1 MTRRDEKGRSMP
13 EPTPERAGLKP
24 PEGALFPS
32 QVLARNVGA
41 VRRLTGWTQAV
52 VAERMNN
59 LGHRWT
65 AATVSEVERG
75 YRNVTTDELVNLA
88 LVLGRTVERLLDAR
102 VGRALGPIFDEGVI
116 AIRPTPRE
124 TRVAL
129 VKATSE
135 VFTVEPAVLAAI
147 VCGGNV
153 EVRWDNIGRLTD
165 LELKDAEQ

>member
-1 MTRRDEKGRSMP
+1 MP

-32 QVLARNVGA
+32 QILARNVGA
-41 VRRLTGWTQAV
+41 VRRLTGWTQAL

-102 VGRALGPIFDEGVI
+102 VGRAALGLLFDEGVI
-116 AIRPTPRE
+116 AIRPTPNE

-129 VKATSE
+129 VNAASE
-135 VFTVEPAVLAAI
+135 VFTVEPTVLAAI

-153 EVRWDNIGRLTD
+153 EVRWDDTGRLID